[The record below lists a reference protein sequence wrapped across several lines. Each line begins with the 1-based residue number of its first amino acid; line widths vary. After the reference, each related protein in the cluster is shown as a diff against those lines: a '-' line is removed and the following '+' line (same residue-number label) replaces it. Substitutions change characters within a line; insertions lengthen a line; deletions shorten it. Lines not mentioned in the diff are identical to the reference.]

1 MDKIKTRVQNDIGVG
16 IERHIAA
23 EKEREKKREPV
34 EGHKSVL
41 NRKKRSKRKI
51 KNKTASKSRKR
62 NR

>member
-1 MDKIKTRVQNDIGVG
+1 MDKIKSGSQNDIGVG

-23 EKEREKKREPV
+23 ERKKKREPV

-41 NRKKRSKRKI
+41 NRKKQSKRKI

>member
-1 MDKIKTRVQNDIGVG
+1 MDKIKSGSQNDIGVG

-23 EKEREKKREPV
+23 ERKKKREQLV

-41 NRKKRSKRKI
+41 NKKQRITRKK
-51 KNKTASKSRKR
+51 KNKIVSNSRKR

>member
-1 MDKIKTRVQNDIGVG
+1 MDKIKTSVQNDIGVG
-16 IERHIAA
+16 IEGHIAA
-23 EKEREKKREPV
+23 KREKKREPV

-51 KNKTASKSRKR
+51 KNKTTSKSRKR